1 MNKAQTYLINV
12 GINDIVVA
20 NGDSKDPED
29 WKYLSDVLGEFHMMV
44 SQQPDPDINNGGLC
58 KICGGLTV
66 TECCN
71 CGAKY

>member
-1 MNKAQTYLINV
+1 MKTYICHKCIKYGGKAPCTLTCE
-12 GINDIVVA
+12 DDMKPTHCPHD
-20 NGDSKDPED
+20 DSAYPNAD
-29 WKYLSDVLGEFHMMV
+29 WQEA
-44 SQQPDPDINNGGLC
+44 DPDINNGGLC